1 MTNFDKLNVGTMQLL
16 VQQYQD
22 VDFDKCLMVE
32 FDKSHFSDFHLVSLR
47 WEDMQHNFRSAVL
60 YLIEPYHL
68 AVSLDFYGNDIINY
82 AVTQDDIDN
91 MYNVFYAK

>member
-47 WEDMQHNFRSAVL
+47 WEDMQYNFRSAVL
-60 YLIEPYHL
+60 YLIDPYNMVL
-68 AVSLDFYGNDIINY
+68 ANDFNGAEIINY
-82 AVTQDDIDN
+82 AVTQNDIDN
-91 MYNVFYAK
+91 MYNVFYGK

>member
-1 MTNFDKLNVGTMQLL
+1 MTNFDKLTVGTMQLL

-22 VDFDKCLMVE
+22 VDFDKCLMVQ

-47 WEDMQHNFRSAVL
+47 WEDMQYNYCTAVL
-60 YLIEPYHL
+60 YLIDPYHL
-68 AVSLDFYGNDIINY
+68 AVSFDFHGNDIINY

-91 MYNVFYAK
+91 MYNVFYGK

>member
-1 MTNFDKLNVGTMQLL
+1 MTNFDKLTVGTMQLL

-32 FDKSHFSDFHLVSLR
+32 FDKSHFSDFRLVSLR

-60 YLIEPYHL
+60 YLIDPYNMVL
-68 AVSLDFYGNDIINY
+68 ANDFNGSDIINY
-82 AVTQDDIDN
+82 SVSQDDIDN
-91 MYNVFYAK
+91 MYNVFYG